1 MTSVL
6 SSYRQKSSK
15 GSFYVVTSI
24 QDCSGVTFTSNAKP
38 EAVLF
43 TDSITSE
50 LPADA
55 EFPSATVAPPAVGTL
70 LRDLGKEFSVYTT
83 DAAGGSLTSPNA
95 KLSTWRA
102 MVSVTTS
109 LALTEGAPGVNAT
122 VTYIKVWSA
131 SGKGVGVVRAG

>member
-15 GSFYVVTSI
+15 GSFYVVTSTT
-24 QDCSGVTFTSNAKP
+24 DCSGVTFTSNAKP

-43 TDSITSE
+43 TASITSD

-55 EFPSATVAPPAVGTL
+55 EFPSATAAAPPVGTL

-83 DAAGGSLTSPNA
+83 GAASGSLTSPNA

-102 MVSVTTS
+102 MVPITTPI
-109 LALTEGAPGVNAT
+109 LTEGAPGVNAT
-122 VTYIKVWSA
+122 VMYIKVWSA

>member
-1 MTSVL
+1 MPSVM
-6 SSYRQKSSK
+6 SSYRQKTSK
-15 GSFYVVTSI
+15 GSFYVVTSTT
-24 QDCSGVTFTSNAKP
+24 DCSGVTFTSNANP

-43 TDSITSE
+43 TASITSE
-50 LPADA
+50 LPVDA
-55 EFPSATVAPPAVGTL
+55 EFPSATAAAPAVGTL

-83 DAAGGSLTSPNA
+83 GAASGSLTSPNA

-102 MVSVTTS
+102 MVPVTAS
-109 LALTEGAPGVNAT
+109 LILTEGAPGVNAT

>member
-1 MTSVL
+1 MPSVL

-15 GSFYVVTSI
+15 GSFYVVTSTT
-24 QDCSGVTFTSNAKP
+24 DCSGVTFTSRP

-43 TDSITSE
+43 TASITSE

-55 EFPSATVAPPAVGTL
+55 EFPSATVAAPAVGTL
-70 LRDLGKEFSVYTT
+70 LRDLGTEINVFTT
-83 DAAGGSLTSPNA
+83 GAASGSLTSPNA

-102 MVSVTTS
+102 MVPVTAS
-109 LALTEGAPGVNAT
+109 LILTEGAPGVNAT
-122 VTYIKVWSA
+122 VTYVKVWSA

>member
-1 MTSVL
+1 MPSVL

-15 GSFYVVTSI
+15 GSFYVVTSTT
-24 QDCSGVTFTSNAKP
+24 DCSGVTFTSRP

-43 TDSITSE
+43 TASITSE

-55 EFPSATVAPPAVGTL
+55 EFPSATAAAPAVGTL
-70 LRDLGKEFSVYTT
+70 LRDLGTEINVFTT
-83 DAAGGSLTSPNA
+83 GAASGSLTSPNA

-102 MVSVTTS
+102 MVPVTPS
-109 LALTEGAPGVNAT
+109 LILTEGAPGVNAT